1 MFEKDEQVFRV
12 VETSIEDGFFLPP
25 GYAPLLRDQFPGVR
39 QYTRILPF
47 VGNGVIHP
55 AASDKYFREEQT
67 AYVDSS
73 FLSFFDRPLVDGI
86 AGFTAPQQALLSTSQ
101 AQKYFGEQTAV
112 GKTLKL
118 DNQFGTT
125 DYAVVGV
132 FEDFPPNSDYSYT
145 TLLSIQT
152 LVSPENRN
160 GNDWADPNGTDAGF
174 GFIFVELQDAAQA
187 PQVAES
193 ITEWV
198 QQASE
203 DEKLDI
209 QLQALSEIH
218 LGSSLS
224 DPLPQYGN
232 RTLVVFLLFIALLI
246 LGIAFVN
253 YVNLSTA
260 QGMERAKEVGI
271 RKVSG
276 ARRDQLTY
284 QYLLETL
291 ILTLIA
297 AFVAF
302 AFIPIIQPGFNYLV
316 GQPLNV
322 GILTK
327 GSYIWLGGLILMVA
341 TLFAGYYVAIVLTGM
356 APIQSLKG
364 THQGSLKGT
373 WLQKTLVITQFAIS
387 IALIAG
393 TLILFLQLS
402 YVNSRELGVQIDQR
416 IAIKGPSVK
425 TEDFGQRQQVFRDR
439 LAQLPFVNTY
449 CSSGG
454 IPGKSYNFNANN
466 ITQPNP
472 LPEDEEISYS
482 MLFIDERYAETFEIS
497 ILAGRSFS
505 SEDAMKGYDS
515 RRLMLNETAAKRL
528 HFDDPTQAVGQTIKW
543 GDSSWEV
550 IGVFKDYNHT
560 SLHTPVDPIVFIPG
574 RNSGYFTLNINTT
587 DFPFKKA
594 QLALLYGE
602 VFPGNPFEYEFL
614 DETYAKLYETEQKLG
629 KLFTIASLLAVFISA
644 LGLLGLANF
653 VAKQKT
659 KEIGIRKVLG
669 ATVSSIIQLLSA
681 DFLKLVLLSFFL
693 AAPVAWY
700 VMENWLKNFAYRID
714 IPWWVFTLAGFGT
727 ALLAFITVSI
737 QSLRVAYANPIE
749 SLRNE

>member
-1 MFEKDEQVFRV
+1 
-12 VETSIEDGFFLPP
+12 
-25 GYAPLLRDQFPGVR
+25 
-39 QYTRILPF
+39 
-47 VGNGVIHP
+47 
-55 AASDKYFREEQT
+55 
-67 AYVDSS
+67 
-73 FLSFFDRPLVDGI
+73 
-86 AGFTAPQQALLSTSQ
+86 
-101 AQKYFGEQTAV
+101 
-112 GKTLKL
+112 
-118 DNQFGTT
+118 
-125 DYAVVGV
+125 
-132 FEDFPPNSDYSYT
+132 
-145 TLLSIQT
+145 
-152 LVSPENRN
+152 
-160 GNDWADPNGTDAGF
+160 
-174 GFIFVELQDAAQA
+174 
-187 PQVAES
+187 
-193 ITEWV
+193 
-198 QQASE
+198 
-203 DEKLDI
+203 
-209 QLQALSEIH
+209 
-218 LGSSLS
+218 
-224 DPLPQYGN
+224 
-232 RTLVVFLLFIALLI
+232 
-246 LGIAFVN
+246 
-253 YVNLSTA
+253 
-260 QGMERAKEVGI
+260 
-271 RKVSG
+271 
-276 ARRDQLTY
+276 
-284 QYLLETL
+284 
-291 ILTLIA
+291 
-297 AFVAF
+297 
-302 AFIPIIQPGFNYLV
+302 
-316 GQPLNV
+316 
-322 GILTK
+322 
-327 GSYIWLGGLILMVA
+327 
-341 TLFAGYYVAIVLTGM
+341 
-356 APIQSLKG
+356 
-364 THQGSLKGT
+364 
-373 WLQKTLVITQFAIS
+373 
-387 IALIAG
+387 
-393 TLILFLQLS
+393 
-402 YVNSRELGVQIDQR
+402 
-416 IAIKGPSVK
+416 
-425 TEDFGQRQQVFRDR
+425 
-439 LAQLPFVNTY
+439 
-449 CSSGG
+449 
-454 IPGKSYNFNANN
+454 
-466 ITQPNP
+466 
-472 LPEDEEISYS
+472 
-482 MLFIDERYAETFEIS
+482 EIS